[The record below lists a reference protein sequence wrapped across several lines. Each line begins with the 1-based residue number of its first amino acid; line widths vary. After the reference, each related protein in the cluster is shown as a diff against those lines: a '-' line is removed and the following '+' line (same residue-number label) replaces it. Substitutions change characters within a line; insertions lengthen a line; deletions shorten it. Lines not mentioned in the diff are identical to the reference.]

1 MNTNIQKF
9 SEEKKDNLV
18 KQLQEKVNALLDISQ
33 VLRKII
39 VHQNSNSKNRLAL
52 DIGIVDIRHY
62 LMNQGIESKVPL
74 NFNVLKQKKMSQK
87 EIKQENSIIIGEIK
101 EGTNTVIDNAKLLLS
116 ELNLEEQKSLGQ
128 PTFDSLLY
136 GTRQKQKGNITEFA
150 SNKLEDRNKALDL
163 LASLIENDEALT
175 REEKDQILNDI
186 DNADA
191 NNLSYEIDRWLG
203 KKLTKPE
210 RRLLRV
216 LRRIA
221 YKLISQGKITGGGL
235 SLYEVE
241 MPLSEIYEE
250 WGLKKRT
257 VGGGHD
263 DNQTSPI
270 RNMLFNKNN
279 GLNAKILFKHKLIMC
294 TSYILQVQEIYRTVE
309 RKVNGVIKKEKQ
321 FTDIRIAFP
330 SFLFVSNNDT
340 GKYYYQFLEGFKRFM
355 AIKGIAKSEPAFN
368 IAEYLE
374 WFLHSPLEKKIL
386 NLQTMVEEADLSK
399 LYLERPSRAIDR
411 IENILN
417 KMVEAKYLISKW
429 HFNPK
434 GGKHEQGQYV
444 LHNIRALTFQE
455 SEVKRKA
462 KIISIDKKVT
472 KSKSSKNKNN

>member
-1 MNTNIQKF
+1 MNTNIWKF
-9 SEEKKDNLV
+9 SKEKKDNLV
-18 KQLQEKVNALLDISQ
+18 NQLQKNIILLVDVGQI
-33 VLRKII
+33 LKKIV
-39 VHQNSNSKNRLAL
+39 VHQRSNSNARLAL
-52 DIGIVDIRHY
+52 DIDIADIRHY
-62 LMNQGIESKVPL
+62 FMNLGIKSRVL
-74 NFNVLKQKKMSQK
+74 LDFNMLKKKNMSQN
-87 EIKQENSIIIGEIK
+87 EIKQENSRIISEIK
-101 EGTNTVIDNAKLLLS
+101 EGTNKAIENVHLLLS

-150 SNKLEDRNKALDL
+150 SNKLEDRNQALDL

-294 TSYILQVQEIYRTVE
+294 TSYILQVQEVYRTVE
-309 RKVNGVIKKEKQ
+309 RKVNGMIKKEKQ
-321 FTDIRIAFP
+321 FTDIRIALP

-340 GKYYYQFLEGFKRFM
+340 GKYYYQSLEGFKRFM
-355 AIKGIAKSEPAFN
+355 AIDGIAQSEAAFN

-399 LYLERPSRAIDR
+399 LYLERPSRVIDR

-417 KMVEAKYLISKW
+417 KMVETKYLISKW
-429 HFNPK
+429 HFDPK

-444 LHNIRALTFQE
+444 LHNIRTLMFQE
-455 SEVKRKA
+455 SRAKRKA
-462 KIISIDKKVT
+462 KIISIDKNVT
-472 KSKSSKNKNN
+472 KSKSYKNKNN

>member
-1 MNTNIQKF
+1 MNTNIRKF

-39 VHQNSNSKNRLAL
+39 AYQSSNSKNRLAL
-52 DIGIVDIRHY
+52 DIGIMDVRHY
-62 LMNQGIESKVPL
+62 FMNQGIESNIPL
-74 NFNVLKQKKMSQK
+74 NFNALKEKKMSQK
-87 EIKQENSIIIGEIK
+87 EIKQENNRIIGEIK
-101 EGTNTVIDNAKLLLS
+101 EGTNTVIENAKLLLS

-136 GTRQKQKGNITEFA
+136 STRQKQKGNITEFA

-163 LASLIENDEALT
+163 LASLIDNDEALT

-186 DNADA
+186 DKAEA

-241 MPLSEIYEE
+241 IPLSEIYEE
-250 WGLKKRT
+250 WGLKKRS
-257 VGGGHD
+257 GGGFNED
-263 DNQTSPI
+263 TPKLIKSI
-270 RNMLFNKNN
+270 LFNKYS
-279 GLNAKILFKHKLIMC
+279 GLHAKILFKHKLIMC

-340 GKYYYQFLEGFKRFM
+340 GKYYYQSLEGFKRFM
-355 AIKGIAKSEPAFN
+355 AIDGVTQSEPAFN

-374 WFLHSPLEKKIL
+374 WFLHSPSEKKIL
-386 NLQTMVEEADLSK
+386 NLQTMVEEAGLSK
-399 LYLERPSRAIDR
+399 LYLERPSRVIDR

-417 KMVEAKYLISKW
+417 KMVEAQYLISKW
-429 HFNPK
+429 HFDPK
-434 GGKHEQGQYV
+434 AGKHEQGQYV

-455 SEVKRKA
+455 SEAKRTA

-472 KSKSSKNKNN
+472 KSKSSKNKNS